1 MAGDQSSLAAC
12 SSPAAR
18 PRPAASRALSR
29 CQWAS
34 RRALALSVA
43 MKLLVAATLRSLPAQ
58 SGTTN
63 SLAASSG
70 ESSAFTRA
78 MPRAPRSRRMRRLST
93 RSGLCPDCES
103 EDGLPGDTQRR
114 AVQGHHRHGQRGH
127 RQAGVLHGQVGEVA
141 GGMVGAAARDS
152 QCQVRIDLPQTLA
165 KRRQA
170 GVEHGQLTARHRGG
184 GERFLE
190 HQRSHSSSP
199 STITAS
205 SSRERSRRTTSAQ
218 AAGARRPRSARPR

>member
-1 MAGDQSSLAAC
+1 MAGDQSSLACGQQGIVALPVGEQASAGAERGDEALGC
-12 SSPAAR
+12 CDAALGAGAER
-18 PRPAASRALSR
+18 HDEFAGGFQRRILGIHQGDAQGAAFAQDAQAVHEVGALPG
-29 CQWAS
+29 
-34 RRALALSVA
+34 
-43 MKLLVAATLRSLPAQ
+43 LR
-58 SGTTN
+58 
-63 SLAASSG
+63 
-70 ESSAFTRA
+70 
-78 MPRAPRSRRMRRLST
+78 
-93 RSGLCPDCES
+93 ES

>member
-18 PRPAASRALSR
+18 PWPAASRALSR

-43 MKLLVAATLRSLPAQ
+43 MKLLVAATLRSVPAQ

-93 RSGLCPDCES
+93 RSGLCPDCEK
-103 EDGLPGDTQRR
+103 
-114 AVQGHHRHGQRGH
+114 
-127 RQAGVLHGQVGEVA
+127 
-141 GGMVGAAARDS
+141 
-152 QCQVRIDLPQTLA
+152 A
-165 KRRQA
+165 K
-170 GVEHGQLTARHRGG
+170 TACPATRS
-184 GERFLE
+184 GERF
-190 HQRSHSSSP
+190 RV
-199 STITAS
+199 
-205 SSRERSRRTTSAQ
+205 TTDMGSEATGKP
-218 AAGARRPRSARPR
+218 ACCMAR

>member
-1 MAGDQSSLAAC
+1 MGEQAGAGAERGDEALGRCDAALAAGAERHDEFAGGFQRRILGIHQGDAQG
-12 SSPAAR
+12 AAF
-18 PRPAASRALSR
+18 AQDAQAVHEIGALPG
-29 CQWAS
+29 
-34 RRALALSVA
+34 
-43 MKLLVAATLRSLPAQ
+43 LR
-58 SGTTN
+58 
-63 SLAASSG
+63 
-70 ESSAFTRA
+70 
-78 MPRAPRSRRMRRLST
+78 
-93 RSGLCPDCES
+93 ES
-103 EDGLPGDTQRR
+103 EDGLPGDTQWR
-114 AVQGHHRHGQRGH
+114 AVQGHYRHGQRGH